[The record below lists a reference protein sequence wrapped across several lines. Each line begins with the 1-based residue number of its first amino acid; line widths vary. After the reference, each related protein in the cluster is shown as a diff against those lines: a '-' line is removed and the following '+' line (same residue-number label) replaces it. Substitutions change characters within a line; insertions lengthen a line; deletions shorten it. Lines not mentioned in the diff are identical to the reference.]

1 MQRLR
6 TRRTYAADIVTVA
19 LLKLDRTFCIYSR
32 AVFEPDCNMD
42 VGVRQPITTQ
52 RASLPNDGPA
62 PATASRRMTALPR
75 ATGPSSPTIIAGSF
89 PQQRLSAEWPSNGSW
104 QRQIWCDT
112 GTLCCCRRPSITGPP
127 ALLSS
132 STVNRRL
139 VGSVSSPSA
148 VRTSLTGMYATTAYR
163 DLCSRLIKR
172 VIYDKVYSS

>member
-1 MQRLR
+1 MQRVR

-89 PQQRLSAEWPSNGSW
+89 PQQQLSAVE
-104 QRQIWCDT
+104 RQLATADMMRHWDT
-112 GTLCCCRRPSITGPP
+112 L
-127 ALLSS
+127 LLSP
-132 STVNRRL
+132 
-139 VGSVSSPSA
+139 SVYHRPA
-148 VRTSLTGMYATTAYR
+148 R
-163 DLCSRLIKR
+163 I
-172 VIYDKVYSS
+172 VIVVDC